1 MAGRGD
7 LTSPGAST
15 PPQPPGR
22 RPPASPGDLA
32 EVTARFCALLHAAG
46 APVSPERAGRLAR
59 AVQLASPY
67 TVDEL
72 YWLARVTLV
81 AGLSDV
87 AVFDRV
93 FAQVFGGLVDPA
105 DWRGNAPPP
114 APVNA
119 GAPGPQPPPE
129 TVPPGPPGP
138 VRRDGP
144 PRSRMSERANEE
156 RPDSDGDESRDS
168 ETLVVLAAESAEER
182 LRSREFSTLTDSE
195 LAALRALSEK
205 LVLVTPSR
213 RSRRSSRHRSGDRL
227 DLRATLR
234 RSRRTGGEPV
244 YAIRRRSRPKPRRL
258 VAICDVSGSMEQF
271 SRAYLTLLLATV
283 RSAGSRA
290 EAFVFATRLTRL
302 TRQLR
307 LSSPDVAL
315 ERAGRKAP
323 DWSGGTRIGQALKEF
338 NDSFGRRGV
347 ARGAVV
353 VVVSDGW
360 ERSGTDVITRE
371 MARLSRLAHKIVWVN
386 PRKAAL
392 GYAPL
397 AGGMAA
403 ALPYVDRFVSGHNL
417 AAFDEV
423 LEAVRSAR

>member
-22 RPPASPGDLA
+22 RPPVSPGDLA
-32 EVTARFCALLHAAG
+32 EVAARFCALLHAAG

-195 LAALRALSEK
+195 LAALRTLSEK
-205 LVLVTPSR
+205 LVVATPSR
-213 RSRRSSRHRSGDRL
+213 RSRRSARHRSGDRL

-360 ERSGTDVITRE
+360 ERSDTDAIARE